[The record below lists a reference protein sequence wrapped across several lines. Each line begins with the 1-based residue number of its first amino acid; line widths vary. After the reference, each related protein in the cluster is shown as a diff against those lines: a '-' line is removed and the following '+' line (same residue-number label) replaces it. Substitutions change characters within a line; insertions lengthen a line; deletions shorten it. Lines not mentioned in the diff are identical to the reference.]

1 MRSQIIIKK
10 TKKAG
15 NTNWISPI
23 KPSPDTMVNT
33 SSKTIVT
40 KNDIIAE
47 PFNPKPES
55 KLSVKTSTNDGKNK
69 KVKIKRIN
77 NRDVKA
83 IKIFLD
89 SFLSL
94 ISLSSIILF
103 TFGLI

>member
-15 NTNWISPI
+15 KTNWISPI
-23 KPSPDTMVNT
+23 KPSPDTTVNIN
-33 SSKTIVT
+33 SKTMVT

-47 PFNPKPES
+47 SFSPRPES
-55 KLSVKTSTNDGKNK
+55 KLTEKTSMNDGKNK
-69 KVKIKRIN
+69 KPEIKRIN
-77 NRDVKA
+77 NSEIKA

-103 TFGLI
+103 IFD